1 MHGRQLAVLALIG
14 VLAFTG
20 CGNVEKLRKRNSR
33 LQERLNQVTNQKEDA
48 QEQLN
53 RANDTIES
61 LRSQLSESQSAKEKL
76 NKLLD
81 EKQQKKQKLQKQRQ
95 ELEKLV
101 KNLSGVGVRSGKQ
114 GNYIVLEDKILFE
127 LGKAQLSQ
135 EAKDTLDSIMSY
147 LKNKTDQ
154 EIRIDGHTDGVP
166 IEKTDWED
174 NYHLAAM
181 RAHAVFDYLASKG
194 IDSKRMHIAGFGPNE
209 PRVKPPEP
217 TAPVK
222 KNRRVEILLMPEE
235 KEIDSLLNQFD

>member
-1 MHGRQLAVLALIG
+1 MHGRQLAVLALIA

-20 CGNVEKLRKRNSR
+20 CADVEKLRTKNSR
-33 LQERLNQVTNQKEDA
+33 LKDRLKQVTSEKKNTQEKFNQA
-48 QEQLN
+48 Q
-53 RANDTIES
+53 DTIES
-61 LRSQLSESQSAKEKL
+61 LRSQLSEAQSAKEKL
-76 NKLLD
+76 NQLL
-81 EKQQKKQKLQKQRQ
+81 EKKQQKKDKLQEQRQ

-127 LGKAQLSQ
+127 LGKAQLS
-135 EAKDTLDSIMSY
+135 EGAKDTLDSILDY
-147 LKNKTDQ
+147 LKKKPEQ

-166 IEKTDWED
+166 IKKTNWED

-194 IDSKRMHIAGFGPNE
+194 IDPKRMHVAGFGPNE
-209 PRVKPPEP
+209 PRVDPPQP

-235 KEIDSLLNQFD
+235 KEIESLLNQFD